1 MYGLKKIFFRNS
13 IFEELD
19 CWIPA
24 YGHVNLS
31 AGNGAGKTS
40 TLFLIPAFYG
50 KTHAD
55 LVSKHADNKS
65 FKDYYLPYLNSYI
78 AFHYT
83 REDGDRL
90 AVMYKSGSDNEI
102 RYRFVVGTIEETL
115 HSNQIKDMLENE
127 RTTEETLQEI
137 EKMGFEVSRGIK
149 RVIDYRS
156 IIQNDHRA
164 LNRNGKPSA
173 ADRRLASRFGLGGH
187 DSQMSHL
194 QELTYASIT
203 RQGIFGRLHAMISD
217 SMFGNLSID
226 SKPAYM
232 NNNQIVSDIRSLK
245 DFDKNATSFNTCIQ
259 DAIEYTGTSFRL
271 DCIGKGIKNLLPLET
286 KRLKHLDEQIEA
298 HTKDRDDF
306 VFRFENQLAELSQKY
321 IEAKSSCQDIERKLT
336 RIYGEREIWDE
347 QSPETKQA
355 ELDNLELYREDAQA
369 KEAHYNNLL
378 NEVTKE
384 KSNKD
389 RQVNEEDKRLLEQT
403 KKINKSIAHL
413 SDQKDKINTNL
424 DSDTKRLNN
433 EKESALADYDAE
445 TNRRNISERD
455 KIAELKNKAAN
466 SIKTLDEE
474 LTLTEAEEH
483 RDRQRTVVDEHQD
496 NVDALLQEERK
507 VASTRDESLKNF
519 NTFNTL
525 MDKAAREVEE
535 IKRQLYPKE
544 GTLLSVLKASNT
556 NWATTVGKVINPDF
570 FDHKDLQPVLEGEGD
585 TIFGWKLD
593 LDHILVP
600 ELCKGSEYLE
610 GLLDV
615 AEGELRR
622 ASENCKQAEN
632 IARKHNNEFD
642 DVRKRLNAAKAR
654 LSSEK
659 KLLSETEVRFKRIRE
674 DINTA
679 ISERKLQ
686 ASKDLK
692 SAQSILEN
700 YILNRKNGR
709 TELKIRHAEKLNE
722 RNAKAAI
729 DIGNIG
735 EQIDMQRSDIERL
748 EAESKQRIVEI
759 ENAFKLLCEKKGIDN
774 EVIATAKKSKD
785 ESKAKV
791 KEVSTYREL
800 LEKYRQWLKDNWD
813 TVDTIQA
820 NLVKQKGITSDLED
834 KKSQLS
840 KEGKEKRAEFKHL
853 ISTVNSKR
861 KELNQSLEHAETQL
875 RRIGE
880 ISQSAEAH
888 EGDLTALV
896 ETAVN
901 LYMQR
906 ESMKKNVIKR
916 FDQITKIMNDH
927 PESQVYKAWRTALDF
942 SENDSGYDSSTPE
955 FKIYMAGKL
964 ESFHNEQLLHTKKAL
979 AEQFRGAA
987 DSLQKYYDNLAMV
1000 NRRVKN
1006 ISDELYNKI
1015 QQTSTIPDIRNVR
1028 CNLISKVEIDNSWG
1042 ALKAFSKEW
1051 DSWEST
1057 RGIDDLPSD
1066 LLVQKLIQAI
1076 DNLNA
1081 SKIDSNIRSLVG
1093 LSISME
1099 ENGTPK
1105 TIHSDQDFGA
1115 VSSNG
1120 LCLIATIIL
1129 FVGLSRFLCPD
1140 KRVGV
1145 TLPIDELSSISSE
1158 NIERLIRM
1166 FDQENI
1172 HLFSAHPS
1180 SDINILQQFN
1190 DLVRVDKKSGVDIV
1204 DPQSLK
1210 EKSSKAKAYFEKLE
1224 AEEAGS

>member
-13 IFEELD
+13 IFEGLD

-78 AFHYT
+78 AFYYT

-102 RYRFVVGTIEETL
+102 RYRFIVGTIEETL

-149 RVIDYRS
+149 HVIDYRS

-173 ADRRLASRFGLGGH
+173 VDRRLASRFGFGGH

-203 RQGIFGRLHAMISD
+203 RQGIFGRLHAMICD

-245 DFDKNATSFNTCIQ
+245 DFAKNEDSFNICIQ
-259 DAIEYTGTSFRL
+259 DAIEYTDTSFRL

-298 HTKDRDDF
+298 YTKDSNDF
-306 VFRFENQLAELSQKY
+306 VSHFENQLTELTRQH
-321 IEAKSSCQDIERKLT
+321 IESKSSCQDLEQKLT
-336 RIYGEREIWDE
+336 RIYKEREIWDKK
-347 QSPETKQA
+347 SPETKQA
-355 ELDNLELYREDAQA
+355 KLDNLGLYREDAQA
-369 KEAHYNNLL
+369 KEEHYNNLL
-378 NEVTKE
+378 NEVAKE
-384 KSNKD
+384 QSNKD
-389 RQVNEEDKRLLEQT
+389 REVNKEDKRLLEQT
-403 KKINKSIAHL
+403 KKINKSITHL
-413 SDQKDKINTNL
+413 SEKKDKINTDL
-424 DSDTKRLNN
+424 DSDTKLLND
-433 EKESALADYDAE
+433 EKESALSDYNEE

-455 KIAELKNKAAN
+455 KISELKNKATN
-466 SIKTLDEE
+466 SIKTIDEE
-474 LTLTEAEEH
+474 LALTEAEEH
-483 RDRQRTVVDEHQD
+483 RDRQRTVVDKHQG
-496 NVDALLQEERK
+496 NVDVLLQEERK
-507 VASTRDESLKNF
+507 VISTRDESLKDLNA
-519 NTFNTL
+519 FNTL
-525 MDKAAREVEE
+525 MDKVAREVEE

-544 GTLLSVLKASNT
+544 GTLLAALKASKT
-556 NWATTVGKVINPDF
+556 NWETTIGKVINPDF
-570 FDHKDLQPVLEGEGD
+570 FDSKDLHPFFEDEGD
-585 TIFGWKLD
+585 TIFGWKLE

-600 ELCKGSEYLE
+600 ELCKGNEYLE
-610 GLLDV
+610 GLLEV

-642 DVRKRLNAAKAR
+642 DVRKRLNAGKAR
-654 LSSEK
+654 LASEK
-659 KLLSETEVRFKRIRE
+659 NLLRETEISFKRIRE
-674 DINTA
+674 DINNA

-692 SAQSILEN
+692 SAKSTLDN

-709 TELKIRHAEKLNE
+709 AELKIRHADKLNE

-729 DIGNIG
+729 DICNI
-735 EQIDMQRSDIERL
+735 EEKIDIQRSDIERL
-748 EAESKQRIVEI
+748 ETESKQRIVEI
-759 ENAFKLLCEKKGIDN
+759 ENAFQLLCEKKGIDN
-774 EVIATAKKSKD
+774 EVIATAKKSRD
-785 ESKAKV
+785 ESRAKV
-791 KEVSTYREL
+791 EKVDGYRDL
-800 LEKYRQWLKDNWD
+800 LEEYRQWLKDNWD
-813 TVDTIQA
+813 TVDTVQT
-820 NLVKQKGITSDLED
+820 NLVKQKEITSDLEG
-834 KKSQLS
+834 KKDQLS
-840 KEGKEKRAEFKHL
+840 KEGKEKRAEFIRL
-853 ISTVNSKR
+853 ISTENSKR

-880 ISQSAEAH
+880 ISQRADAH

-901 LYMQR
+901 LYTQR
-906 ESMKKNVIKR
+906 ESMKINVIKR
-916 FDQITKIMNDH
+916 FDQITRVMNDH
-927 PESQVYKAWRTALDF
+927 PESQVYKAWRTALNF
-942 SENDSGYDSSTPE
+942 AENDSVYDSSTPE

-964 ESFHNEQLLHTKKAL
+964 ENFHNEQLLHTKKAL

-987 DSLQKYYDNLAMV
+987 DSLQKYYENLAMV

-1028 CNLISKVEIDNSWG
+1028 CNLLSKVEIDSSWG
-1042 ALKAFSKEW
+1042 ALKAFTKEW

-1180 SDINILQQFN
+1180 NDINILQQFN

-1204 DPQSLK
+1204 DPESLK
-1210 EKSSKAKAYFEKLE
+1210 ERSTRAKFYFEKLK
-1224 AEEAGS
+1224 AEETES